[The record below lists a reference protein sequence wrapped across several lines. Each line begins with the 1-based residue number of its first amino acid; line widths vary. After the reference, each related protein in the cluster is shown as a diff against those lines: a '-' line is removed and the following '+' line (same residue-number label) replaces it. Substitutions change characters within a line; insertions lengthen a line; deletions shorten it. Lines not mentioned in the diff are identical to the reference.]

1 MRRTTRSQRVRPIV
15 RLLTVLVAS
24 LFAAASATAAA
35 QTYQMSLGVWGRGDG
50 YEVDVPFLGRTLNNC
65 NFLKFGLNTTRP
77 TGSFLTKAIGMTPMA
92 FPGFMTK
99 QALPYGC
106 PSGMGNK
113 IVATA
118 PGKGGAFTLPAYAIS
133 RPGLM
138 YLVAFPL
145 PANPTLVQAATSG
158 TWKIPFPTRGGMGTQ
173 GGKADKIGSS
183 TVNGNR
189 IGGTMRTKGGMA
201 SPACTD
207 LGGANQCNNLAPF
220 RKFLKSA
227 WKGGPASTFK
237 GQTGRAGADFT
248 WCVGAP
254 GCTTFNGG
262 GATQGLMV
270 RYKAGPNRFGGTSN
284 QLVNTGIVGS
294 LFLDLGFSVEI
305 NLLDSGMGAIQ
316 VEGRGYAD
324 LLTDNLSPAMTAFS
338 MVMVNPSIYQMALHD
353 PMSPIGSPKLSLI
366 TAVTGPHPPFVFNF
380 PQQNIKFG
388 FPLTTGTVIVRDTNP
403 PALGR
408 PVVTL
413 TAMGGDT
420 VTAMGARN
428 ISLVT
433 GALSRLS
440 VLGVRTAGVSHM
452 FLPEPSHTGQLLAG
466 VAALFGVAVWRAR
479 RTRN

>member
-15 RLLTVLVAS
+15 RQLTVLVALS
-24 LFAAASATAAA
+24 MFAAASAIAAP
-35 QTYQMSLGVWGRGDG
+35 QPYPMGLDVGGRGEGDQ
-50 YEVDVPFLGRTLNNC
+50 VDVPFLGKTLNNC

-77 TGSFLTKAIGMTPMA
+77 AGSFLTKAIGMTPMA

-106 PSGMGNK
+106 PSGMGAM

-118 PGKGGAFTLPAYAIS
+118 PGKGGAFTLPANAIS
-133 RPGLM
+133 RPGLG

-158 TWKIPFPTRGGMGTQ
+158 LWRIPYATRGGMGTQ
-173 GGKADKIGSS
+173 GGKGDRIGSL
-183 TVNGNR
+183 TVKSAR
-189 IGGTMRTKGGMA
+189 IGGTMRTRAGMA

-207 LGGANQCNNLAPF
+207 SGGANQCANLAPF

-227 WKGGPASTFK
+227 WKGGPMSTFK

-284 QLVNTGIVGS
+284 QIVNTGIVGS

-324 LLTDNLSPAMTAFS
+324 LLTDNLAPAMTAFS
-338 MVMVNPSIYQMALHD
+338 MVMVAPVYQMALHD

-366 TAVTGPHPPFVFNF
+366 TMVTGPHPPLVFNF

-388 FPLTTGTVIVRDTNP
+388 FPLTTGTVI
-403 PALGR
+403 
-408 PVVTL
+408 
-413 TAMGGDT
+413 
-420 VTAMGARN
+420 
-428 ISLVT
+428 
-433 GALSRLS
+433 
-440 VLGVRTAGVSHM
+440 
-452 FLPEPSHTGQLLAG
+452 
-466 VAALFGVAVWRAR
+466 
-479 RTRN
+479 